1 MLNKRIYGVLGI
13 KSVMANWNA
22 DFTGFPKSISTGEV
36 FGSDKA
42 LKYPIKRMWEDQ
54 GEKVMYIKS
63 YKTETTTDKKS
74 KQESTDIRP
83 KTLKERYEEVFSV
96 ENLKDERDSTN
107 ILKNLF
113 TAIDIKNFGATF
125 AEEGNNLSI
134 TGAVQITQGF
144 NKYDGHN
151 VEEQQILSPFR
162 VDKKV
167 NKASS
172 DDNDEV
178 EAANQ
183 STLGT
188 KIVSNEAHYFYGF
201 AINPSVYK
209 NFVEMGVTEGY
220 TQTDYEK
227 FKTAA
232 SIAATSYN
240 TNAKVGCENEFAL
253 FIETEPELYLPDL
266 AQYITFEKNPD
277 SKDMIHL
284 GMADLINSLENRVL
298 SIEIYYNPYTTILEG
313 ELNKAKLFNIFTK
326 AEV

>member
-54 GEKVMYIKS
+54 NEKVVYLKS
-63 YKTETTTDKKS
+63 FK
-74 KQESTDIRP
+74 TDIVEKKGEPDTIKVRP
-83 KTLKERYEEVFSV
+83 KSLKERYEEVFNV
-96 ENLKDERDSTN
+96 QNLKEERDN
-107 ILKNLF
+107 IAVLKNLF

-125 AEEGNNLSI
+125 AEGGNNLSI

-162 VDKKV
+162 DSTK
-167 NKASS
+167 
-172 DDNDEV
+172 DE
-178 EAANQ
+178 ADQ

-220 TQTDYEK
+220 TQADYEK

-266 AQYITFEKNPD
+266 AQYVTFEKNPNN
-277 SKDMIHL
+277 KDMIHL
-284 GMADLINSLENRVL
+284 GLADLINRLENRVL
-298 SIEIYYNPYTTILEG
+298 SVEIYYNPYTTILEG
-313 ELNKAKLFNIFTK
+313 ELNKARLFNIFTK

>member
-1 MLNKRIYGVLGI
+1 MEDQNEKVVYLKSFKTDIVEKKGEPDTI
-13 KSVMANWNA
+13 KVR
-22 DFTGFPKSISTGEV
+22 PKS
-36 FGSDKA
+36 
-42 LKYPIKRMWEDQ
+42 
-54 GEKVMYIKS
+54 
-63 YKTETTTDKKS
+63 
-74 KQESTDIRP
+74 
-83 KTLKERYEEVFSV
+83 LKERYEEVFNV
-96 ENLKDERDSTN
+96 QNLKEERDN
-107 ILKNLF
+107 IAVLKNLF

-125 AEEGNNLSI
+125 AEGGNNLSI

-162 VDKKV
+162 DSTK
-167 NKASS
+167 
-172 DDNDEV
+172 DE
-178 EAANQ
+178 ADQ

-220 TQTDYEK
+220 TQADYEK

-266 AQYITFEKNPD
+266 AQYVTFEKNPNN
-277 SKDMIHL
+277 KDMIHL
-284 GMADLINSLENRVL
+284 GLADLINRLENRVL
-298 SIEIYYNPYTTILEG
+298 SVEIYYNPYTTILEG
-313 ELNKAKLFNIFTK
+313 ELNKARLFNIFTK